1 AEVRRPD
8 GQLATLGPGDFFG
21 ELAALDWGASFGYP
35 RLATVTAV
43 APVRLLVIGAEPF
56 NALVAAS
63 PAVASQI
70 QQAIRQ
76 RLPGL

>member
-1 AEVRRPD
+1 
-8 GQLATLGPGDFFG
+8 
-21 ELAALDWGASFGYP
+21 
-35 RLATVTAV
+35 
-43 APVRLLVIGAEPF
+43 LVIAAEPF

-63 PAVASQI
+63 PEVASQI